1 MSLCEPRRPYT
12 HALTRRTILGSL
24 LIAPLALSPR
34 RAAAAKHLPHVLF
47 VCQFG
52 SVKSPISRELFRSRA
67 AERGIAAIAV
77 SRGVQPEAH
86 LDPQLRTWLA
96 AQGIDPGRDGLHKL
110 GRSDLRRADY
120 TVLLD
125 LLPAGW
131 HGRNIRDWTDLGSFN
146 QSYATE
152 EPRVK
157 ARIDALLDEITAR

>member
-1 MSLCEPRRPYT
+1 MNLCYPRLT
-12 HALTRRTILGSL
+12 HTFTRRTILGSIL
-24 LIAPLALSPR
+24 VAPLVLSPR
-34 RAAAAKHLPHVLF
+34 RAAGAKHRPHVLF

-67 AERGIAAIAV
+67 AERGIAVIAA

-86 LDPQLRTWLA
+86 LDQQLRARLA

-110 GRSDLRRADY
+110 GRSDLRQADY

-125 LLPAGW
+125 LLPTGW
-131 HGRNIRDWTDLGSFN
+131 HGRNVRDWTDLGSFN

-157 ARIDALLDEITAR
+157 ARIEALLDEIAAR